1 MFAKY
6 SLLLAAAGSAF
17 VDAAPSTRSI
27 QGPCA
32 QISQQ
37 HMQDVKA
44 GKVPKFPG
52 ALAYECL
59 QSMPFD
65 PKRGAAFVEDV
76 KKYMQWQS
84 NADVLS
90 NPPTSYLSPPVDIWG
105 GLDYLQQ
112 QAADNK
118 FGNQFEFDTALSD
131 LFISAKDGHLSLIPC
146 SYMPFAFVGHES
158 LVSVSS
164 DGLQLPQIYTF
175 GDAEVLKS
183 NPNAVSP
190 IVTINGKEV
199 VSQLQGVSE
208 SQLFQD
214 PDARY
219 NNVFLSR
226 SRYTNSDLMA
236 GAFSIGPNGMW
247 PGSTVYN
254 IAYANGTTSKSE
266 VNAIVRKDEFQFV
279 DGEALYESYCL
290 PASDTTTTSSP
301 STATPTPSKSA
312 PASSTPASQTPS
324 STAKPAPTGYPKA
337 AIRDD
342 NNLISGYLLSE
353 PGLEDTAVL
362 SVPTFSVSGVE
373 GGNKIV
379 SDLAIEFIQKAVDAG
394 KKKMIID
401 LSSNPGGD
409 VIYAFDLFKLFFPNK
424 TPYWSTRFR
433 AHEALRLIEK
443 VGYSVPEGSHNVTFA
458 SLARVG
464 FYGLKTPSQNY
475 TFKSLEEFYGPH
487 NVLGAKMTAANSLNL
502 DLISNEEKPIHGFG
516 DVKPE
521 WTTPP
526 FAPEDILIITDGACS
541 SSCPI
546 FTEMMKYEGVKT
558 ISFGGRPQ
566 YGPMQAMG
574 GTRGAQV
581 MPAETLMTITTAVLE
596 MAAEEELLSESE
608 LQQLEA
614 LSPAEESP
622 LQYGSLQVNF
632 RDGYSKLDKD
642 SVMPL
647 QFVYEPAHC
656 RLFYTLE
663 NVLQPATAWSAAV
676 KAMWG
681 SGDCVAGSRM

>member
-1 MFAKY
+1 
-6 SLLLAAAGSAF
+6 
-17 VDAAPSTRSI
+17 
-27 QGPCA
+27 
-32 QISQQ
+32 
-37 HMQDVKA
+37 
-44 GKVPKFPG
+44 
-52 ALAYECL
+52 
-59 QSMPFD
+59 MPFD
-65 PKRGAAFVEDV
+65 PKRGAAFVDDV

-362 SVPTFSVSGVE
+362 SVPTFSVSE
-373 GGNKIV
+373 
-379 SDLAIEFIQKAVDAG
+379 
-394 KKKMIID
+394 
-401 LSSNPGGD
+401 
-409 VIYAFDLFKLFFPNK
+409 
-424 TPYWSTRFR
+424 
-433 AHEALRLIEK
+433 
-443 VGYSVPEGSHNVTFA
+443 
-458 SLARVG
+458 
-464 FYGLKTPSQNY
+464 TPSQNY

-487 NVLGAKMTAANSLNL
+487 NVLGAKMTTANSLNL

-681 SGDCVAGSRM
+681 SGHCVAGSRM

>member
-1 MFAKY
+1 MLTKY
-6 SLLLAAAGSAF
+6 SLLLAAAGSAL
-17 VDAAPSTRSI
+17 VAAAPSARSI

-37 HMQDVKA
+37 YMQNVKA
-44 GKVPKFPG
+44 DIPTFPG

-84 NADVLS
+84 NVDVLN

-112 QAADNK
+112 QATDNK

-131 LFISAKDGHLSLIPC
+131 LFISAKDGHLSLLPC

-158 LVSVSS
+158 LVSISS

-175 GDAEVLKS
+175 GDAKFLKS
-183 NPNAVSP
+183 NPDAVSP
-190 IVTINGKEV
+190 IVAINGKEV
-199 VSQLQGVSE
+199 VSHLEGVSE
-208 SQLFQD
+208 SQSFQD

-226 SRYTNSDLMA
+226 FRYTNSDQML
-236 GAFSIGPNGMW
+236 GAFSFGPNGMW
-247 PGSTVYN
+247 PGSAVYN
-254 IAYANGTTSKSE
+254 LAYANGTMSKSE
-266 VNAIVRKDEFQFV
+266 VKAVVRKNEFQFV
-279 DGEALYESYCL
+279 DGKALYESYCL
-290 PASDTTTTSSP
+290 PASNTTTSSP
-301 STATPTPSKSA
+301 STATPTPGEST

-324 STAKPAPTGYPKA
+324 STKKPAPTGYPKA
-337 AIRDD
+337 TIRDD

-362 SVPTFSVSGVE
+362 SVPTFGVSNIE
-373 GGNKIV
+373 GGNKVV
-379 SDLAIEFIQKAVDAG
+379 SDVAIEFIQKAVDAG

-401 LSSNPGGD
+401 LSANPGGD
-409 VIYAFDLFKLFFPNK
+409 INYAFDLFRLFFPNK
-424 TPYWSTRFR
+424 SPYWSTRFR
-433 AHEALRLIEK
+433 AHEAVRLIEK
-443 VGYSVPEGSHNVTFA
+443 VGYSQGPQNLIFA
-458 SLARVG
+458 SLVKVG
-464 FYGLKTPSQNY
+464 FYGLKTPSQDY
-475 TFKSLEEFYGPH
+475 TFKSLEELYGPH
-487 NVLGAKMTAANSLNL
+487 NVLGANMSTANSLNL
-502 DLISNEEKPIHGFG
+502 ELISSEEKPIHGFG
-516 DVKPE
+516 DIKSK
-521 WTTPP
+521 WMTPP

-541 SSCPI
+541 SSCPT
-546 FTEMMKYEGVKT
+546 FTEMMKYEGVKI

-581 MPAETLMTITTAVLE
+581 MPAETLMTITTAVLGIT
-596 MAAEEELLSESE
+596 AGLELLSESE
-608 LQQLEA
+608 LQQLKA

-622 LQYGSLQVNF
+622 LQYGLLQVNF
-632 RDGYSKLDKD
+632 RDAYSKLDKD
-642 SVMPL
+642 NVMPL

-656 RLFYTLE
+656 RLFYTLD
-663 NVLQPATAWSAAV
+663 NVLQPATTWSAAGNAV
-676 KAMWG
+676 WG
-681 SGDCVAGSRM
+681 SGKCVAGSRM

>member
-1 MFAKY
+1 MFTEY
-6 SLLLAAAGSAF
+6 SLLLAAAGSAL
-17 VDAAPSTRSI
+17 VAAAPSARSM
-27 QGPCA
+27 QSPCA

-37 HMQDVKA
+37 YMQGVKA
-44 GKVPKFPG
+44 GRAPTFPG

-84 NADVLS
+84 NADVLN

-112 QAADNK
+112 QAADNQ

-131 LFISAKDGHLSLIPC
+131 LFISAKDGHLSLLPC

-158 LVSVSS
+158 LVSVSF

-175 GDAEVLKS
+175 GDAKVLKS

-190 IVTINGKEV
+190 IVRINGKDV
-199 VSQLQGVSE
+199 VSHLEGVSE
-208 SQLFQD
+208 SQSFQD

-226 SRYTNSDLMA
+226 SRYTNSDQML
-236 GAFSIGPNGMW
+236 GAFSFGPNGMW
-247 PGSTVYN
+247 PRSTVYN
-254 IAYANGTTSKSE
+254 LAYANGTTSRSE
-266 VNAIVRKDEFQFV
+266 VKAVVREDGFQFV
-279 DGEALYESYCL
+279 DGKALYESYCV
-290 PASDTTTTSSP
+290 PASETTTTSSP
-301 STATPTPSKSA
+301 STATPTPSNSA
-312 PASSTPASQTPS
+312 PASSTPASQSPS

-362 SVPTFSVSGVE
+362 SVPTFGVSDIE

-379 SDLAIEFIQKAVDAG
+379 SDVAIEFIQKAVDAG

-401 LSSNPGGD
+401 LSANPGGD
-409 VIYAFDLFKLFFPNK
+409 VNYAFDLFRLFFPNK

-433 AHEALRLIEK
+433 AHEALKLIEK
-443 VGYSVPEGSHNVTFA
+443 VGYSAPQGSQNLTFA
-458 SLARVG
+458 SLVKVG

-475 TFKSLEEFYGPH
+475 TFKTLEELYGPH
-487 NVLGAKMTAANSLNL
+487 NVLGANMSTANSLNM
-502 DLISNEEKPIHGFG
+502 DLISSEEKPIHGFG
-516 DVKPE
+516 D
-521 WTTPP
+521 
-526 FAPEDILIITDGACS
+526 IN

-581 MPAETLMTITTAVLE
+581 LPAETLIMITTAVLD
-596 MAAEEELLSESE
+596 MAAEEELLSKSE
-608 LQQLEA
+608 LQQLKA

-622 LQYGSLQVNF
+622 LQYGLLQVKL
-632 RDGYSKLDKD
+632 RDAYSKRDKD
-642 SVMPL
+642 SAMPL

-663 NVLQPATAWSAAV
+663 NVLQPATTWSAAV

-681 SGDCVAGSRM
+681 GGDCVAGSRM